1 MDETSKQIDEY
12 LKKYP
17 HSSMGSIER
26 RRRWLEKRVR
36 EDEQKRKVRAENFL
50 NEKKGK
56 SDTFE
61 LPPVD
66 NDKIASEKAYEYE
79 IKNYPDRY
87 DDNDDDDYDYDDEP
101 DYHREERLDD
111 MWDELHDPYW
121 RQN

>member
-1 MDETSKQIDEY
+1 MDETSKQIEEY

-36 EDEQKRKVRAENFL
+36 DDEQKRKVRAEEL
-50 NEKKGK
+50 LDKKYGK
-56 SDTFE
+56 TVTFE
-61 LPPVD
+61 SPHD
-66 NDKIASEKAYEYE
+66 N
-79 IKNYPDRY
+79 
-87 DDNDDDDYDYDDEP
+87 NDDDDDSIFSGEEDYDPYLDEP

-121 RQN
+121 RQNS

>member
-1 MDETSKQIDEY
+1 MDETSKQIEEY

-56 SDTFE
+56 TDTFE
-61 LPPVD
+61 ISHD
-66 NDKIASEKAYEYE
+66 NKD
-79 IKNYPDRY
+79 Y
-87 DDNDDDDYDYDDEP
+87 DDNDSIFSGEEDYDPYLDEP
-101 DYHREERLDD
+101 DYNREERLND